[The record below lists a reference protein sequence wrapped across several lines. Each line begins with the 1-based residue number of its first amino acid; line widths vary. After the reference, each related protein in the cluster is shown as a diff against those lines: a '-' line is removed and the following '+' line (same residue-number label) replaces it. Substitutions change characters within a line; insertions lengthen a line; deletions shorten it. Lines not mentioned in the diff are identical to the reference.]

1 MSLAALTL
9 AAAATLAAPQPESRP
24 ESAAGVQLVQ
34 AKVAAVIVKAA
45 ILRQGSGLE
54 QQPDAPRVQVTR
66 YEGKVLFE
74 FQ

>member
-9 AAAATLAAPQPESRP
+9 AAAATLAAPQPESRA
-24 ESAAGVQLVQ
+24 ESAGVQLAH
-34 AKVAAVIVKAA
+34 AKVSAVILKAA
-45 ILRQGSGLE
+45 ILRQDSGLE
-54 QQPDAPRVQVTR
+54 HQPDAPQVQVTR